1 MIQRMKMMI
10 KIGEKEFVNGDIY
23 YNPFFGDLWI
33 IQNDTKIK
41 KINDSYTTDI
51 DDVAEFVYVGHI
63 NLEQQGGIK

>member
-1 MIQRMKMMI
+1 MKMMI

-41 KINDSYTTDI
+41 KINDSYITDI
-51 DDVAEFVYVGHI
+51 DDVAEFVYIGHI
-63 NLEQQGGIK
+63 DLEQQGVIK

>member
-1 MIQRMKMMI
+1 MKMMI

-41 KINDSYTTDI
+41 KINDSYITDI
-51 DDVAEFVYVGHI
+51 DDVTEFVYVGHI
-63 NLEQQGGIK
+63 DLEQQGVIK

>member
-1 MIQRMKMMI
+1 MKTII

-41 KINDSYTTDI
+41 KINDSYITDI

-63 NLEQQGGIK
+63 DLKQQGVIK

>member
-1 MIQRMKMMI
+1 MRTMI
-10 KIGEKEFVNGDIY
+10 KIGEKKFVNGDIY

-41 KINDSYTTDI
+41 KINDSYITDI

-63 NLEQQGGIK
+63 DLE

>member
-1 MIQRMKMMI
+1 MKMMI
-10 KIGEKEFVNGDIY
+10 KIVEKEFVNGDIY

-51 DDVAEFVYVGHI
+51 DNVAEFVYVGHI
-63 NLEQQGGIK
+63 DLK

>member
-1 MIQRMKMMI
+1 MKTMI

-41 KINDSYTTDI
+41 KINDSYITDI
-51 DDVAEFVYVGHI
+51 DDVAEFVYVGYI
-63 NLEQQGGIK
+63 DLEQ

>member
-1 MIQRMKMMI
+1 MKMMI

-41 KINDSYTTDI
+41 KINDSYITDI

-63 NLEQQGGIK
+63 DLE

>member
-1 MIQRMKMMI
+1 MKMMI

-41 KINDSYTTDI
+41 KINNSYTTDI
-51 DDVAEFVYVGHI
+51 DDVAEFISVGHI
-63 NLEQQGGIK
+63 DLEQQGGIK

>member
-1 MIQRMKMMI
+1 MI

-41 KINDSYTTDI
+41 KINDSYITDI

-63 NLEQQGGIK
+63 DLEQQGVIK

>member
-1 MIQRMKMMI
+1 MRTMI
-10 KIGEKEFVNGDIY
+10 KIGEKKFVNGDIY

-63 NLEQQGGIK
+63 DLEQQGVIK

>member
-1 MIQRMKMMI
+1 MKMMI

-63 NLEQQGGIK
+63 NLE

>member
-1 MIQRMKMMI
+1 MKTMI
-10 KIGEKEFVNGDIY
+10 KIGEKKFVNGDIY

-63 NLEQQGGIK
+63 DLE

>member
-1 MIQRMKMMI
+1 MKTMI

-41 KINDSYTTDI
+41 KINDSYITDI

-63 NLEQQGGIK
+63 DLEQQGVIK

>member
-1 MIQRMKMMI
+1 MRTMI
-10 KIGEKEFVNGDIY
+10 KIGEKKFVNGDIY

-63 NLEQQGGIK
+63 DLE

>member
-1 MIQRMKMMI
+1 MKMMI

-41 KINDSYTTDI
+41 KINDSYITDI

-63 NLEQQGGIK
+63 DLEQQGVIK

>member
-1 MIQRMKMMI
+1 MKMMI

-41 KINDSYTTDI
+41 KINDSYITDI

-63 NLEQQGGIK
+63 DLK

>member
-1 MIQRMKMMI
+1 MKMMI
-10 KIGEKEFVNGDIY
+10 KIGEKKFINGDIY

-63 NLEQQGGIK
+63 DLEQQGVIK

>member
-1 MIQRMKMMI
+1 MKMMI
-10 KIGEKEFVNGDIY
+10 KISEKEFVNGDIY

-51 DDVAEFVYVGHI
+51 DDVAEFIYVGHI
-63 NLEQQGGIK
+63 DLE

>member
-1 MIQRMKMMI
+1 MKMMI

-41 KINDSYTTDI
+41 KINDSYITDI

-63 NLEQQGGIK
+63 DLKQRGEIK

>member
-1 MIQRMKMMI
+1 MKTMI

-41 KINDSYTTDI
+41 KINDSYITDI

-63 NLEQQGGIK
+63 NLEQQGVIK

>member
-1 MIQRMKMMI
+1 MKTMI
-10 KIGEKEFVNGDIY
+10 KIGEKKFVNGDIY

-51 DDVAEFVYVGHI
+51 DNVAEFVYVGHI
-63 NLEQQGGIK
+63 DLE

>member
-1 MIQRMKMMI
+1 MKTII

-41 KINDSYTTDI
+41 KINDSYITDI

-63 NLEQQGGIK
+63 DLEQQGVIK